1 MNKTLTTLI
10 WERCPAKFNGTQL
23 VILLK
28 LAGKSS
34 RQGCSHLRVDVLAA
48 ACGIRV
54 RALQYAVKN
63 IEKKGLLHVT
73 ANPGLSNCYTLNLE
87 AIRKMPRMKQAEEET
102 EGATACTLLP
112 PLVHEAER
120 FI

>member
-10 WERCPAKFNGTQL
+10 WERCPAKFRGTEL

-48 ACGIRV
+48 ACGIGV
-54 RALQYAVKN
+54 RALQYSYRN
-63 IEKKGLLHVT
+63 LEKTGVLHVT
-73 ANPGLSNCYTLNLE
+73 ENPGRSNCYALNLE
-87 AIRKMPRMKQAEEET
+87 TIRKMPRIKQEAEET
-102 EGATACTLLP
+102 
-112 PLVHEAER
+112 
-120 FI
+120 